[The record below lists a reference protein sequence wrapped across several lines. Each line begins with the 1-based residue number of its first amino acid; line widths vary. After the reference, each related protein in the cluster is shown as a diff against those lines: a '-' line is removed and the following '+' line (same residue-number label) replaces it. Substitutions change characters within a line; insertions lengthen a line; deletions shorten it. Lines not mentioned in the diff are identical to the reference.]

1 MKVIE
6 IELKRAGANMD
17 ELTLR
22 TQAANKD
29 DVVRKLKELEDA
41 FNAIDDYNNEGTDV
55 NPNAAVGLFGTRRR

>member
-1 MKVIE
+1 MIE

-55 NPNAAVGLFGTRRR
+55 NTAAWAGLCKTRRH